1 MKKLKNFKS
10 IVFRVLI
17 SVLVIVLII
26 FLPSVKLSQ
35 NQDLQNIYGVFL
47 GNKSKYQGIIEIW
60 NIDSFEAGNRSKT
73 SLLNEISKEYQK
85 KNKGVYFMVRNLT
98 ENECLGLAAKGEL
111 PDLISCSYG
120 VAEKLRP
127 YIREF
132 SSIDEDVFE
141 SGAKEVILSQD
152 NKFAVPWCKGGYF
165 LISTR
170 DKLERA
176 KIENINNI
184 KLSSIA
190 FSSGYVVKGKKSDK
204 TVYSLGFGNYK
215 YLMPQM
221 ALKTYNNNEV
231 GSVSKYAYNENQN
244 GTSPY
249 TAYCE
254 FIADES
260 VILLG
265 TQRDVFRMKNR
276 EAQGKVSD
284 LIIEQV
290 LGFTDLIQFVML
302 GKNLSDDKLF
312 VVEDFVKFLTSVESQ
327 NIILK
332 SGLFSVTN
340 IDDKSEKIGIMQNII
355 PQNFGDYI
363 APKVFIT
370 ENEINAL
377 QKF

>member
-1 MKKLKNFKS
+1 MKKIKNLK
-10 IVFRVLI
+10 
-17 SVLVIVLII
+17 SVLFRILVFVLVVVMIV
-26 FLPSVKLSQ
+26 FLPSVKLKQ
-35 NQDLQNIYGVFL
+35 NQDLENIYGVFL

-60 NIDSFEAGNRSKT
+60 NIDSFEAGNKSKT
-73 SLLNEISKEYQK
+73 SLLTEISKEYQK

-98 ENECLGLAAKGEL
+98 ENECLGLAEKGEI

-127 YIREF
+127 YIKEY
-132 SSIDEDVFE
+132 SSIDENYFE
-141 SGAKEVILSQD
+141 NGAKALILSTEK
-152 NKFAVPWCKGGYF
+152 KFAVPWCKGGYF

-170 DKLERA
+170 DKLEKA
-176 KIENINNI
+176 KIEDVNNV
-184 KLSSIA
+184 KLSNIA

-204 TVYSLGFGNYK
+204 TIYSLGFGNYK

-221 ALKTYNNNEV
+221 ALKTYNGNEV
-231 GSVSKYAYNENQN
+231 GLVSKYAYDEDTR
-244 GTSPY
+244 GISSY

-276 EAQGKVSD
+276 ETQGKVSD
-284 LIIEQV
+284 LILEQV
-290 LGFTDLIQFVML
+290 FGFTDLIQFVML
-302 GKNLSDDKLF
+302 GKNLSGDKLF
-312 VVEDFVKFLTSVESQ
+312 VAEDFVRFLTGELSQ
-327 NIILK
+327 NIILN

-340 IDDKSEKIGIMQNII
+340 ISNKSGITGIMQNII
-355 PQNFGDYI
+355 PQNFSDYT
-363 APKVFIT
+363 APRVFID
-370 ENEINAL
+370 ENEINNL